1 MTSNVAALEKAL
13 SCEFVDPALLA
24 QALTHRSAGGHNN
37 ERLEFLGDAVL
48 GNVIAGEL
56 FKRFPKARE
65 GELSRYRANLV
76 RRESLAKLSRSLG
89 IGNHLNL
96 GSGERKSGGF
106 RRDSILADAL
116 EAVLGAIYLDQGY
129 QACQRC
135 ILGLFSEL
143 LAELPDISEL
153 KDAKTRLQEYL
164 QSCQRLL
171 PEYSVVEITGE
182 AHDQLFTVQC
192 RIESEDDPASGAG
205 KNRRQAEQDAA
216 ARMLERIGKA

>member
-1 MTSNVAALEKAL
+1 MTPNFSSLEKAL
-13 SCEFVDPALLA
+13 ACKFSDPALLA

-56 FKRFPKARE
+56 FKRFPEARE
-65 GELSRYRANLV
+65 GELSRYRAKLV
-76 RRESLAKLSRSLG
+76 RRESLAELSKSLA
-89 IGNHLNL
+89 IGRCLSL

-106 RRDSILADAL
+106 RRDSILSDAL
-116 EAVLGAIYLDQGY
+116 EAVLGAVYLDQGF

-135 ILGLFSEL
+135 ILGLFSRML
-143 LAELPDISEL
+143 DELPDISEL

-164 QSCQRLL
+164 QSRQMPL

-192 RIESEDDPASGAG
+192 RIEGEADSVSGTG
-205 KNRRQAEQDAA
+205 KSRRQAEQNAA
-216 ARMLERIGKA
+216 ARMLERTGKG

>member
-1 MTSNVAALEKAL
+1 MTPNVVALEKAL
-13 SCEFVDPALLA
+13 SCEFIDHALLA

-48 GNVIAGEL
+48 GSVIAAEL
-56 FKRFPKARE
+56 FQRFPKARE
-65 GELSRYRANLV
+65 GELSRYRATLV
-76 RRESLAKLSRSLG
+76 RRESLAELAKLLD
-89 IGNHLNL
+89 IGNYLHL

-116 EAVLGAIYLDQGY
+116 EAVFGAIYLDQGF
-129 QACQRC
+129 QECQRC
-135 ILGLFSEL
+135 ILKLFSDIL
-143 LAELPDISEL
+143 TGLPDVSEL

-164 QSCQRLL
+164 QSRQRPL

-182 AHDQLFTVQC
+182 AHDQQFIVQC
-192 RIESEDDPASGAG
+192 RVDNEDDPANGSG

-216 ARMLERIGKA
+216 AEMLERISKA